1 MRHTLRLLLKS
12 PAFTITAV
20 LILGFGIGANTSI
33 FSLINSVLLKPL
45 PYPRADRLVEIFQ
58 PLRTIQKF
66 YVCYPD
72 YLDFCVTQR
81 SFSDLAATC
90 NDSLILTGQGDAAQ
104 IQAQGGL
111 VERGDRGEWLRAL
124 RIRLQGDAVTPQ
136 AVDRSTQADRK
147 STRLNSSHEIPSR
160 MPSSA

>member
-12 PAFTITAV
+12 PGFTVTAV
-20 LILGFGIGANTSI
+20 LILGFGIGANIAI

-72 YLDFCVTQR
+72 YLDFCATQR

-90 NDSLILTGQGDAAQ
+90 NEDLILTGEG
-104 IQAQGGL
+104 
-111 VERGDRGEWLRAL
+111 
-124 RIRLQGDAVTPQ
+124 
-136 AVDRSTQADRK
+136 
-147 STRLNSSHEIPSR
+147 
-160 MPSSA
+160 